1 MQYLGPIVATLIN
14 LILLINPMLLISP
27 RAYTIIDFNT
37 YLLLESIIFN
47 NRVVLYLVNN
57 KELLVPG
64 SFIKSKKLK
73 CVEAG
78 T

>member
-1 MQYLGPIVATLIN
+1 
-14 LILLINPMLLISP
+14 MLLISP
-27 RAYTIIDFNT
+27 RAYTIIDFKT

-57 KELLVPG
+57 KELLVLG

-73 CVEAG
+73 YIEVG

>member
-1 MQYLGPIVATLIN
+1 MLLIN
-14 LILLINPMLLISP
+14 LILFISP

-37 YLLLESIIFN
+37 YLLLDSIIFN
-47 NRVVLYLVNN
+47 NKAILYLVNN
-57 KELLVPG
+57 KELLVLG

-73 CVEAG
+73 YVEAG